1 MPRKSFSE
9 EQIVR
14 ALRDAE
20 AGTSIKEVCRKI
32 GVTEVTFHR
41 WKKKFHGMDV
51 SELRRM
57 RQVEEENRKLKAIV
71 ADLMLDKQMLQ
82 EVLRKKF

>member
-1 MPRKSFSE
+1 MPRKNFSE

-14 ALRDAE
+14 TLREAE
-20 AGTSIKEVCRKI
+20 SGTPIKEVCRKLGI
-32 GVTEVTFHR
+32 TEVTFHR
-41 WKKKFHGMDV
+41 WKKKFHEMDV